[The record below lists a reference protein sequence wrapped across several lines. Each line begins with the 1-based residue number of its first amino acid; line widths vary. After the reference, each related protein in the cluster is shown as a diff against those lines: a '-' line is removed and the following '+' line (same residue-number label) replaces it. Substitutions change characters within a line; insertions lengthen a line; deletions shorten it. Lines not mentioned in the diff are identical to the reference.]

1 MVYSYLIFEVI
12 EMKVFYIEVKPSHSS
27 VKAELWNGTPEGR
40 EAHVIPVRAKS
51 LKSALSQAKR
61 KHILA

>member
-1 MVYSYLIFEVI
+1 
-12 EMKVFYIEVKPSHSS
+12 MKVFYIEVKPSHSS
-27 VKAELWNGTPEGR
+27 VKTELWNGTPEGR

-61 KHILA
+61 KHVLA